1 MEFHKRPEADVKLRY
16 QYFSELGLAIGLF
29 LFCVIFIVSKQV
41 LVVVEAQDFV
51 PDQIEVEQIEQTVQ
65 QKQEPRPARPS
76 FTVAAADEDVVEDE
90 DIDFNEDED
99 WTAAPPPP
107 PPMESG
113 ESEEAVDFFAVEQ
126 QPEMIGG
133 NDALYKL
140 VKYPEMAQKAG
151 VEGVAQIGFVVGAD
165 GIPREFTILGE
176 RPKNLGF
183 GQAAIDALSKMTFKP
198 GRQRDRMVSVRMQQT
213 IRFQLNS

>member
-1 MEFHKRPEADVKLRY
+1 ML
-16 QYFSELGLAIGLF
+16 SELGLAFALTLF
-29 LFCVIFIVSKQV
+29 VVMFIVSKQTR
-41 LVVVEAQDFV
+41 VEVKVREIAIDE
-51 PDQIEVEQIEQTVQ
+51 IEVEQIEQTIQ

-90 DIDFNEDED
+90 DIEFNEDDD
-99 WTAAPPPP
+99 WSATPPPP
-107 PPMESG
+107 PPMEG
-113 ESEEAVDFFAVEQ
+113 GDTEEAVDFFAVEQ

-165 GIPREFTILGE
+165 GIPREFTVMGE

-198 GRQRDRMVSVRMQQT
+198 GRQRDRMVAVRMQQT
-213 IRFQLNS
+213 IRFQLNG